1 MHVFLT
7 GATGFVGAHLLNR
20 LLEAGHSVTALVRD
34 ANSKTTAAA
43 LMHRPASSN
52 GQVKFARGDVV
63 EGSGLEDGLRG
74 CDAVIHLVGI
84 IAETGIQTFER
95 VHVRGTENVV
105 EAAKRV
111 GVQRFVQMSAIGAR
125 PNGVSQYQTSKYRA
139 EEAVRNSG
147 IAFTILRPSIIF
159 GPGDGFVNQ
168 MARVMRSVPFVRPV
182 VGSGRPSFRPIYVG
196 DVARCFVDA
205 LNREA
210 AVGRTIHLVGAQELT
225 FEELLNSIAKCI
237 GVRKPAVHIPIPL
250 MMAAAHVLS
259 LLPTRPPVTRD
270 QLAML
275 EEGSTADPKEML
287 QVFEFEPISF
297 TEGLRTYLCTP
308 EAT

>member
-34 ANSKTTAAA
+34 ANSKAAAA
-43 LMHRPASSN
+43 LMHRPTSAN
-52 GQVKFARGDVV
+52 RQLKLAQGDVV
-63 EGSGLEDGLRG
+63 ERSGVEKAARG
-74 CDAVIHLVGI
+74 CDVAIHLVGI
-84 IAETGIQTFER
+84 IAEVGGQTFER
-95 VHVRGTENVV
+95 IHVRGTENVV

-111 GVQRFVQMSAIGAR
+111 GIQRFVQMSAIGAR

-147 IAFTILRPSIIF
+147 IPFTILRPSIIF

-168 MARVMRSVPFVRPV
+168 MARVMRSTPFFRPV
-182 VGSGRPSFRPIYVG
+182 VGSGRPRLRPIYVR

-205 LNREA
+205 LTNDA
-210 AVGRTIHLVGAQELT
+210 ALGRTIHLVGAQELT
-225 FEELLNSIAKCI
+225 FEELLNSVANCI
-237 GVRKPAVHIPIPL
+237 GVRKRPVHIPIPL

-259 LLPTRPPVTRD
+259 LLPTRPPVTPD

-297 TEGLRTYLCTP
+297 TEGLRTYLCIP